1 MSLLCVEGLEGEG
14 EGWQALLA
22 PRQLSSQMLQL
33 RLLQIP
39 VAANKP
45 CHTLAPL
52 LCPQLRRRRL
62 VVVGQEINRE
72 SRCEPGGGHDL
83 HEIWERRPRE

>member
-39 VAANKP
+39 AAANKP
-45 CHTLAPL
+45 CHTLASIALYYISL
-52 LCPQLRRRRL
+52 LSGL
-62 VVVGQEINRE
+62 GNIA
-72 SRCEPGGGHDL
+72 
-83 HEIWERRPRE
+83 